1 MARRDRARN
10 PPRELFEAVQTQL
23 AERKVRRKL
32 ARSKSSAILM
42 GLIFDDRGHPM
53 SPSHA
58 NKKGVRYRYYVSHA
72 LLQNR
77 KANAGSIAR
86 VSAPDVEALVCNA
99 VKQKERSAS
108 QSEGAGLYRAEFQP
122 PPRR

>member
-1 MARRDRARN
+1 MARRDRRPKPA
-10 PPRELFEAVQTQL
+10 RELFEAVQTQL

-72 LLQNR
+72 LLQSR

-86 VSAPDVEALVCNA
+86 VSAPDVEALACNA

-108 QSEGAGLYRAEFQP
+108 QSEGARLYRDDD
-122 PPRR
+122 

>member
-1 MARRDRARN
+1 MEIGKWRAETDTRN
-10 PPRELFEAVQTQL
+10 PPRELFEAVYPQL

-58 NKKGVRYRYYVSHA
+58 DKKGVRYRYFVSHGTGKPT
-72 LLQNR
+72 Q
-77 KANAGSIAR
+77 
-86 VSAPDVEALVCNA
+86 V
-99 VKQKERSAS
+99 
-108 QSEGAGLYRAEFQP
+108 QSPAC
-122 PPRR
+122 RRPMSRRLPATR